1 MTFYQI
7 YLTYL
12 AAEREYILTL
22 KKEVWTQIAEL
33 LVFGS
38 DALWTST
45 KLFNNAIND
54 MIIIFEYESEY
65 QNVLF
70 WWYDVICKLELGYLF
85 FDIVSAI
92 RNWWKCTSYTT
103 FCSIMKYLNSYMSLY
118 SNLDAGCLLSSN
130 I

>member
-70 WWYDVICKLELGYLF
+70 WWYDVICKL
-85 FDIVSAI
+85 
-92 RNWWKCTSYTT
+92 
-103 FCSIMKYLNSYMSLY
+103 
-118 SNLDAGCLLSSN
+118 
-130 I
+130 